1 MPPPRDFSDIF
12 VVGWWVGVGG
22 CLSWEISALSMM
34 PRRSAQETSFR
45 RLREDEEEER
55 LIRQQVEEERA
66 LQESQHDL
74 LDRIRQYQYQAD
86 EADAALHLY
95 AGGTN
100 NVVSKTVSR
109 PAHFAAFS
117 PMAAAKVSKED
128 ETLSLQE
135 EAYRPS

>member
-1 MPPPRDFSDIF
+1 
-12 VVGWWVGVGG
+12 
-22 CLSWEISALSMM
+22 MM

-109 PAHFAAFS
+109 PAHFAAFPRWLPLRFPKKTRRS
-117 PMAAAKVSKED
+117 HSRRKHTGRAESA
-128 ETLSLQE
+128 
-135 EAYRPS
+135 